1 LALQKKFKY
10 EVPHRLSSTLQIIVR
25 SQPGCY
31 LNLNKFLSRR
41 RAYLSNL
48 NTFQGALILFK
59 GSSSPGKIC
68 IVVEEGWYE
77 AKYCLFNMKA
87 LSFLFKDVVRVE
99 LEGTMETCYRLEPEG
114 AILVVR
120 FLSLQS

>member
-1 LALQKKFKY
+1 MALQKKIKY

-31 LNLNKFLSRR
+31 LNLNEFLSRR

-48 NTFQGALILFK
+48 NRFGILFK

-77 AKYCLFNMKA
+77 AEYCLFNMKA

-120 FLSLQS
+120 F